1 MDQNT
6 NPFWDEHR
14 WEAHLNS
21 LEIKSEKRKSFV
33 NNSWGDK
40 EPVWLRFLREF
51 EDVEEA
57 LESYLDDELTYEESY
72 FPDDLDELDE
82 DEEDVDED
90 IFLTFLDTVNMKLDS
105 EKEFEEPYI
114 LDPAEE
120 LDIYDLEFGEDEDD
134 EDEDFDEGEEWKAT
148 LMEAEFDLEEF
159 TESEDPYS
167 CYIVYDEARELS
179 IYFMKRTLEF
189 PDSLT
194 NDTYNRFMY
203 ETLQTTSKFA
213 AALAFDHYDAT
224 YLGAIITYCKRA
236 LTHANTALEL
246 LRLLK
251 HEQIL
256 HEREYNPLQVR
267 FFEFRNNL
275 GLLIQEMR
283 EHLANNQ
290 A

>member
-1 MDQNT
+1 MDQNP

-72 FPDDLDELDE
+72 FPDDLDELDD

-90 IFLTFLDTVNMKLDS
+90 IFLNFLDTVNIK
-105 EKEFEEPYI
+105 FESIEPIEEAYI

-120 LDIYDLEFGEDEDD
+120 LDIEEFDLEDDDD
-134 EDEDFDEGEEWKAT
+134 EIDEFEEGEEWKAT
-148 LMEAEFDLEEF
+148 LMQAEFDLEEF
-159 TESEDPYS
+159 TESEDPFS
-167 CYIVYDEARELS
+167 CYIIYDESRELS

-189 PDSLT
+189 PDTLT
-194 NDTYNRFMY
+194 SDTYNQFMY
-203 ETLQTTSKFA
+203 EILQTTSKFA

-224 YLGAIITYCKRA
+224 YLGAIIAYCKRA
-236 LTHANTALEL
+236 LNHANAALEL

-275 GLLIQEMR
+275 GLLIQDMR
-283 EHLANNQ
+283 EYLANNQ